1 MPQTVEAVP
10 VVPSGRDCWEE
21 VMIDIEGPSNPMDK
35 DGCKYTMTYI
45 CCLCHGLF
53 LESVARLNGPTVRIM
68 FANCIM
74 RSGTLPT
81 LVRSDRGP
89 ELKNLLMAE
98 YAALTGVG
106 RRFGTPWRPMEQGL
120 VESRHKETQKIMGML
135 VKDIM
140 DCYPNETGEL
150 LRVVEFVAYN
160 TPGSARLHSS

>member
-1 MPQTVEAVP
+1 
-10 VVPSGRDCWEE
+10 
-21 VMIDIEGPSNPMDK
+21 MDK

-45 CCLCHGLF
+45 CCLCHGLL
-53 LESVARLNGPTVRIM
+53 LESAAKLNGSTVRIM

-74 RSGTLPT
+74 RSGTLPC

-98 YAALTGVG
+98 YGALVGVG

-135 VKDIM
+135 VKDKM
-140 DCYPNETGEL
+140 DCYPQ
-150 LRVVEFVAYN
+150 
-160 TPGSARLHSS
+160 